1 MIRTITREPDGRI
14 SLDDYARICGFWQ
27 GRGSPPPRNVL
38 PTLGVL
44 GDDMACGF
52 LYLDATGSG
61 VAVMAW
67 TATDPTAS
75 AIARGHAMLDV
86 IEFLENEAA
95 ALNYHTVMCTHC
107 HASFIR
113 LFTRRGYASGDS
125 GLVQLFKS
133 LPAPDPLRL

>member
-1 MIRTITREPDGRI
+1 MIRLIEKSMGRI
-14 SLDDYARICGFWQ
+14 SDDDYALICSFWK
-27 GRGSPPPRNVL
+27 GRGSPPPRNLL

-44 GDDMACGF
+44 VDEMACGF

-67 TATDPTAS
+67 TATDPA
-75 AIARGHAMLDV
+75 APHIERGHAMLEV
-86 IEFLENEAA
+86 IGFLEKEAT
-95 ALNYHTVMCTHC
+95 ALGYHTVMTTHC
-107 HASFIR
+107 HPSFIR

-133 LPAPDPLRL
+133 LDGVDPLLS